1 MKLFIRY
8 FYPEATACLRLWLL
22 AVFRALVA
30 GSKATKR
37 AEIRPISRRIE
48 SRKQLFRCSSLGAV
62 HLSSHVMARARS
74 FDTKLPQVPARR
86 AASSPPKVEKLRS
99 EPLPKLGRAK
109 ALPKSTA
116 AGGQLRELVSEEL
129 RKVLDEE
136 EVSYHWRRAEPR
148 VEPPRAEP
156 ERPPREPR
164 PPRPVPKKAGYAVAV
179 APKPKTS
186 GAPATTTSAMD
197 LDAAQKAWVSD
208 PLPSVR
214 LVAYDGATGLLRC
227 SALCYASPGCEK
239 TARPPR
245 WLLSWLHGT
254 CSAHLVALALAA
266 EGPLP
271 PTALAA
277 GLASDPRRPVPPWL
291 PRSAG
296 AALSEALQAVGADG
310 NEVLAS
316 QVGETCFDAGVR
328 RAFGVEPGLE
338 VKKCDGFKMF

>member
-1 MKLFIRY
+1 M
-8 FYPEATACLRLWLL
+8 
-22 AVFRALVA
+22 
-30 GSKATKR
+30 
-37 AEIRPISRRIE
+37 
-48 SRKQLFRCSSLGAV
+48 
-62 HLSSHVMARARS
+62 
-74 FDTKLPQVPARR
+74 
-86 AASSPPKVEKLRS
+86 
-99 EPLPKLGRAK
+99 
-109 ALPKSTA
+109 PKSTA

-296 AALSEALQAVGADG
+296 AALSEAAGRGGGRQRGLGLPGGQNMLRRRCSKGFRSRTRLG
-310 NEVLAS
+310 SE
-316 QVGETCFDAGVR
+316 ETRWF
-328 RAFGVEPGLE
+328 
-338 VKKCDGFKMF
+338 